1 MCHITIHTYHIKNPK
16 LNNGINTCTSTLLN
30 MLLSENFDD
39 EECFSM
45 EPEALKPG
53 FLLLNEIFPFGMC
66 VFVN

>member
-1 MCHITIHTYHIKNPK
+1 
-16 LNNGINTCTSTLLN
+16 

-66 VFVN
+66 VFVNWVKDGIEESLVMTFVKIYYILIVRSNIR